1 MFRVSAELQ
10 SSLKVELK
18 FLATEHGG
26 RQTPV
31 SSGYRPQFYYAGKD
45 WDAAH
50 SYDVDWVHP
59 GDTVLA
65 TLTFFRRQKHV
76 GQLYSGMSFA
86 IREGARTVANGQI
99 LKVLDPTLD
108 RDA

>member
-1 MFRVSAELQ
+1 MPTEAQ
-10 SSLKVELK
+10 PSLKVELK

-26 RQTPV
+26 RERPV
-31 SSGYRPQFYYAGKD
+31 SSGYRPQFYYAGND

-50 SYDVDWVHP
+50 TYDVDWVYP

-65 TLTFFRRQKHV
+65 TLAFFRTQNHV
-76 GQLYSGMSFA
+76 GQLYSGMPFA
-86 IREGARTVANGQI
+86 VREGDRTVANGQI